1 MKAVSIL
8 VNLGLSLFTLFVL
21 LTDGMPTEARFIA
34 LSLLVLLVP
43 GLTALVINQ
52 VHPTP
57 SRSDVFLT
65 RAAAVCNL
73 GLLGAACWAL
83 VTQFPSHPKEAG
95 LVPYVAL
102 TLAAPALSLFV
113 LRRHLA
119 HPPGEHAATH

>member
-1 MKAVSIL
+1 MKAVCIL
-8 VNLGLSLFTLFVL
+8 VNLGLSLFTLLVL
-21 LTDGMPTEARFIA
+21 LTDGIPTEARLIG

-43 GLTALVINQ
+43 GLTAMVINR

-57 SRSDVFLT
+57 SRRDVFLT

-83 VTQFPSHPKEAG
+83 VTQFSSHPKEAG
-95 LVPYVAL
+95 LVPYVVL

-113 LRRHLA
+113 LQRYLA
-119 HPPGEHAATH
+119 HPPGEHSATP